1 MFVPKVSTPH
11 FNKYNPR
18 HYPKNIRNLL
28 SRKAAIWLQSVFIQ
42 DDGSI
47 PPFPP
52 RIPNDDCISDIN
64 ISPDIIFRTLKK
76 LKTNGAAGPDGLPPI
91 FYHHT
96 TSSLAFPLSLLFRTL
111 IDTHSIPDEWRTAII
126 TPKFKKGSPSDPA
139 NYRPIS
145 LTCTGCKI
153 LESIITSE
161 VLHFLLGHNLI
172 TKHQHGFIS
181 RHSTSTNLLE
191 CINDWTLSIS
201 NKKSVTIAYIDYKSA
216 FDCISHPKLLLKLSS
231 YGIKG
236 NLYLWIQSFLT
247 SRSQTV
253 RINSCYSA
261 SCPVTS
267 GVVQGS
273 VIGPMLFNL
282 FINDVID
289 HAIHNITIKL
299 FADDIKIYS
308 DIQNT
313 HLHNFQKQLDNIHLW
328 SSTWQM
334 QISHSKCN
342 ILQIG
347 SSNSSHTF
355 HFVNNTIQQ
364 VDSVTD
370 LGVTIDNNLR
380 FKYQINNIT
389 LKANQRA
396 ALIKRCFL
404 SRNPNNLIRAFK
416 IYVRPI
422 LEYASTTWSPSYISQ
437 ITQIES
443 IQRHFTKIINGCQH
457 LSYPDRLTFL
467 KLESL
472 EHRRLIADLIMCFNI
487 IRGHSCIDSSTFFTH
502 THYKASRGHPFRLS
516 IPLSKHNTRRHF
528 FSNRI
533 ITIWNSLPTELVLA
547 HSTNSF
553 KYHLKK
559 FDLSKFL
566 VFPTY
571 LSQ

>member
-1 MFVPKVSTPH
+1 M
-11 FNKYNPR
+11 
-18 HYPKNIRNLL
+18 
-28 SRKAAIWLQSVFIQ
+28 
-42 DDGSI
+42 
-47 PPFPP
+47 
-52 RIPNDDCISDIN
+52 
-64 ISPDIIFRTLKK
+64 
-76 LKTNGAAGPDGLPPI
+76 
-91 FYHHT
+91 
-96 TSSLAFPLSLLFRTL
+96 
-111 IDTHSIPDEWRTAII
+111 IDTHSIPIFEWRIAII

-145 LTCTGCKI
+145 LTCIGCKI

-161 VLHFLLGHNLI
+161 VLQFLLGHSLI

-201 NKKSVTIAYIDYKSA
+201 NNKSVTIAYIDYKSA

-236 NLYLWIQSFLT
+236 NLYLWIQSFLA

-253 RINSCYSA
+253 RINSSYSA
-261 SCPVTS
+261 PCPVTS

-282 FINDVID
+282 FINDVTD
-289 HAIHNITIKL
+289 HANHNITIKL
-299 FADDIKIYS
+299 FADDIKIYT
-308 DIQNT
+308 DIQNI

-347 SSNSSHTF
+347 SSNSPHTF

-364 VDSVTD
+364 VDSVID
-370 LGVTIDNNLR
+370 LGVTIDNKLR
-380 FKYQINNIT
+380 FKNHINNIS

-416 IYVRPI
+416 NIRAPYSRIRLHHMVAFI
-422 LEYASTTWSPSYISQ
+422 
-437 ITQIES
+437 
-443 IQRHFTKIINGCQH
+443 HFTN
-457 LSYPDRLTFL
+457 
-467 KLESL
+467 
-472 EHRRLIADLIMCFNI
+472 
-487 IRGHSCIDSSTFFTH
+487 HS
-502 THYKASRGHPFRLS
+502 
-516 IPLSKHNTRRHF
+516 N
-528 FSNRI
+528 
-533 ITIWNSLPTELVLA
+533 
-547 HSTNSF
+547 
-553 KYHLKK
+553 
-559 FDLSKFL
+559 
-566 VFPTY
+566 
-571 LSQ
+571 